1 MPPPG
6 SFGCFS
12 EGTQY
17 PTGQMDTTDHQ
28 SKVLPGHGH
37 LIRTFLRIS
46 LLGFGGPNAHLALM
60 LDEVVDRKGWIS
72 REHFMHLMGITNL
85 LPGPN
90 SSEVAIH
97 IGYTQRGWTGA
108 LATGL
113 AFLFPTLVL
122 VTFFSFL
129 YFRYGSLPAVEGIFW
144 GLKPVILAVILAAG
158 WKLGKTALGLPS
170 KPAPSL
176 ALLALAGILVAFF
189 FDRLEVPAMALGGA
203 VSWLLYRRSSRG
215 ESGEGGK
222 GSSEGGEE
230 SSESGDDTDEPP
242 EAPKDGGKNPRVMA
256 LALPLAGSTSAGIF
270 GALPALGTLAHL
282 FLLMLGAGAAL
293 FGGGYM
299 LVALLEPFV
308 VGGSGWLTP
317 DQFLDG
323 IALTQAVPGPI
334 VTLVAFVGFGLA
346 GVPGALVATIG
357 IYLPSFAA
365 VLAVAPHVD
374 RWRKVEGVRAALKGV
389 NAVVAGAI
397 LGVGLTLLRPG
408 LPDPW
413 AGGLFLLA
421 LVALVRKKMSAIW
434 AVVGGLLAGCV
445 HLLLTG

>member
-1 MPPPG
+1 
-6 SFGCFS
+6 
-12 EGTQY
+12 
-17 PTGQMDTTDHQ
+17 MDTTDQQ
-28 SKVLPGHGH
+28 SRPPPGHGP

-60 LDEVVDRKGWIS
+60 LDEVADRKGWIS
-72 REHFMHLMGITNL
+72 REHFMHLVGITNL

-113 AFLFPTLVL
+113 AFLFPTLIL

-129 YFRYGSLPAVEGIFW
+129 YFQYGSLPAVEGIFW

-158 WKLGKTALGLPS
+158 WKLGKTALGLPA
-170 KPAPSL
+170 KPAPYL
-176 ALLALAGILVAFF
+176 TILALAGILVSFF
-189 FDRLEVPAMALGGA
+189 FDRLEVPAMALGG
-203 VSWLLYRRSSRG
+203 VVGWLLYRLSRQKETG
-215 ESGEGGK
+215 EEKGEEGDP
-222 GSSEGGEE
+222 SNASEGKEK
-230 SSESGDDTDEPP
+230 S
-242 EAPKDGGKNPRVMA
+242 PRLFG
-256 LALPLAGSTSAGIF
+256 LAIPLAGSASVGLF
-270 GALPALGTLAHL
+270 GGLPALGTLGHL

-308 VGGSGWLTP
+308 VGSSGWLTP
-317 DQFLDG
+317 NQFLDG

-346 GVPGALVATIG
+346 GIPGALVATVG

-421 LVALVRKKMSAIW
+421 LVALVRIRLPAIW
-434 AVVGGLLAGCV
+434 VVVGGLAAGV
-445 HLLLTG
+445 LHLLGAG